1 MTTRDTRTE
10 LQDSLAAARSGFV
23 AAGFFSFF
31 LNLLYLVS
39 PLYMLQVYDRV
50 LASGSRAT
58 LLYLTLMAIGALAV
72 FGVLEGV
79 RTATLARM
87 GAWLNAR
94 LGGPALRAGMLAG
107 IARGGS
113 RAETLRDTQQLQ
125 NFIGGPSVIPFFDAP
140 WAPFFIALIWIL
152 HPWLGQLALGTGLVL
167 LLISLAN
174 EKATRKPQGAANR
187 STALATA
194 DADRIVRHAETVQA
208 MGMLPALEERWRAH
222 NRTALDNQVRA
233 AEITGWLQGLSR
245 FVRMGAQVGVLGLGA
260 FIVLNGDMS
269 AGSMIASSILLG
281 RAMAPIEQSIGAWRS
296 FVSVRASYHRL
307 NETLAAHPAV
317 EEPTE
322 LPAPAGALRVE
333 GLYVRAPGSEKLL
346 LKNLG
351 FEAGPGTAVA
361 IIGPSAA
368 GKSTL
373 CRALSGTLPLFH
385 GSIRL
390 DGAELANWPGAQ
402 LGRAIGYLPQTV
414 ELFDGT
420 VRENIARMSA
430 ADAADVIAAAKMA
443 EIHDMVLQLPE
454 AYETRIGPSG
464 LKLSGGQSQRIG
476 LARAAFGDPK
486 LVILDEPNAHLDQAG
501 EMALVRTIA
510 RLKASGAAVL
520 VVAHRQSILAAID
533 RILVMNDGVIET
545 YGARDEVLQAL
556 AERQRG
562 LGLPAGSAQE
572 VATRS

>member
-10 LQDSLAAARSGFV
+10 LQDSLATARSGFV
-23 AAGFFSFF
+23 AAGFFSVF

-87 GAWLNAR
+87 GAWLNER

-107 IARGGS
+107 IARGGG
-113 RAETLRDTQQLQ
+113 RAEALRDSQQLQ
-125 NFIGGPSVIPFFDAP
+125 NFVGGPSIIPFFDAP

-174 EKATRKPQGAANR
+174 ERATRKPQGAANR

-194 DADRIVRHAETVQA
+194 DADRIVQHAETVQA

-260 FIVLNGDMS
+260 LIVLNGDMS
-269 AGSMIASSILLG
+269 AGAMIASSILLG

-296 FVSVRASYHRL
+296 FVSARASYHRL
-307 NETLAAHPAV
+307 NEALAAHPAV
-317 EEPTE
+317 KEPTE

-333 GLYVRAPGSEKLL
+333 GLYVRAPGSETLL

-351 FEAGPGTAVA
+351 FQVAPGTAVA

-373 CRALSGTLPLFH
+373 CRALSGTMPVFH

-390 DGAELANWPGAQ
+390 DGAELANWPAGQ

-420 VRENIARMSA
+420 VRENIARMST

-501 EMALVRTIA
+501 EMALVRTIG

-520 VVAHRQSILAAID
+520 VVAHRQSILATID
-533 RILVMNDGVIET
+533 RILVMTDGT
-545 YGARDEVLQAL
+545 LDMYGGRDEVMQAL
-556 AERQRG
+556 ADRQRDRG
-562 LGLPAGSAQE
+562 TPAVSRKEA
-572 VATRS
+572 AN